1 MSSVQEL
8 RAALRPPATPAKAA
22 EADTAPAEADKAP
35 AEADKAPVQR
45 SSAAIGML
53 VLAAAVGIG
62 VGIALDRFVLP
73 HGSQPPAPAAAV
85 VAPQA
90 AGESAD
96 NATGTIIQ
104 PDANNPLQRGSGG
117 VSVAEGAVVL
127 GADFAVTPGPDY
139 RVLLVPK
146 PAIRAAADLGKTMY
160 VDLGPLAAFQGSQSY
175 AVPAGVELAKYPSV
189 VIWCAPYAALISSA
203 DLSFGGAGD

>member
-8 RAALRPPATPAKAA
+8 RAALRPPAAQAQVA
-22 EADTAPAEADKAP
+22 KAP

-53 VLAAAVGIG
+53 VLAAAVGICA
-62 VGIALDRFVLP
+62 GIALDRFVLP
-73 HGSQPPAPAAAV
+73 HGSQPPASTAAA

-90 AGESAD
+90 ASQATVI
-96 NATGTIIQ
+96 ATGTFIQ
-104 PDANNPLQRGSGG
+104 VDANNPLQRGSGG
-117 VSVAEGAVVL
+117 VSVSDGTVAL

-146 PAIRAAADLGKTMY
+146 PAIRAAADLDKTMY
-160 VDLGPLAAFQGSQSY
+160 VDLGPLAAYQGSQSF

-189 VIWCAPYAALISSA
+189 VIWCAKYGTLISAA
-203 DLSFGGAGD
+203 DLSFAK